1 MKCIKCSEDNKLKE
15 RKENSG
21 CCKKCKHPFAFD
33 PKLGDKFTDQFFA
46 HTLEKISVN
55 DSLYFTP
62 RQFYYW
68 FNLRN
73 KSFNYFWP
81 AAILLFVAI
90 GVLLIFYSSTGLIIS
105 AGFGLVGI
113 VFLLFGF
120 FDWRD
125 KKGGRIVNTSLVETH
140 KLLDRWQQKNGS
152 VSKLLPP
159 PQIQALPAS
168 VNPEVSAY
176 SFDRAVIC
184 DRNEIAHFL
193 IANNFHFENNCAVLS
208 VNGYPNSIFETVL
221 VMLKRNSE
229 LKVYALHDA
238 SPPGVQLIH
247 RLRTQ
252 PRWFADS
259 AGVTIF
265 DLGLLPRQLT
275 KKKMFVLK
283 TNESAQQAHKI
294 SAEVKATLQ
303 ADEIKWLEEGK
314 HVELESLSPLL
325 LLRILRDGIAKSR
338 NPQADDALVM
348 VDGGGYYGNDV
359 SVYSVD
365 SFG

>member
-62 RQFYYW
+62 RQFYYF
-68 FNLRN
+68 FNSKKADKVNLVLGI
-73 KSFNYFWP
+73 
-81 AAILLFVAI
+81 ILLGASVP
-90 GVLLIFYSSTGLIIS
+90 VLTFCP
-105 AGFGLVGI
+105 
-113 VFLLFGF
+113 FGF
-120 FDWRD
+120 IAAPILAFSGLSIIWAKYAPQFFGRKTSTSIEET
-125 KKGGRIVNTSLVETH
+125 KKLV
-140 KLLDRWQQKNGS
+140 DRWQQKNGS
-152 VSKLLPP
+152 VTKLLPP
-159 PQIQALPAS
+159 PQIQTLPAS

-184 DRNEIAHFL
+184 DRHEIAHFL
-193 IANNFHFENNCAVLS
+193 IVNNFHFENNCAVLS

-221 VMLKRNSE
+221 AMLKRNPE
-229 LKVYALHDA
+229 LKAYALHDA
-238 SPPGVQLIH
+238 SPSGVQLVH

-252 PRWFADS
+252 SRWFADS

-283 TNESAQQAHKI
+283 TNESAQQAHTI
-294 SAEVKATLQ
+294 PAEVKATLQ
-303 ADEIKWLEEGK
+303 ADEIKWLEAGK
-314 HVELESLSPLL
+314 HVELESLSPML
-325 LLRILRDGIAKSR
+325 LLRILREGIAKSR